1 MFEEKSSSLATSFKK
16 LSLADVP
23 SEPTRHGAL
32 KKVLL
37 RHEDVSSPLMFLN
50 EVYVAPGEIITAHQH
65 EDMEEIFYFLEGEG
79 SMTIEQEAQSVLPG
93 DRVIV
98 PMKKVHVL
106 ENTGNKQMRFICF
119 GVKALPKGGE

>member
-1 MFEEKSSSLATSFKK
+1 MLEEKHSTAIGFSK

-23 SEPTRHGAL
+23 LEPTRHGAL

-37 RHEDVSSPLMFLN
+37 RHEDVKSPLMFLN
-50 EVYVAPGEIITAHQH
+50 EVYVAPGETVTAHQH

-79 SMTIEQEAQSVLPG
+79 TLQIENEVQPVIPG

-98 PMKKVHVL
+98 PIQKVHIL
-106 ENTGNKQMRFICF
+106 ENTGEKQMRFVCF
-119 GVKALPKGGE
+119 GVKVSHQES